1 MTAGAEIPWNARVLR
16 RQDPSDHVR
25 VLWIAPDA
33 GTVQTFEPGQFIQ
46 VGWPKPPD
54 PDAPPGR
61 VRWIKRSYSI
71 ASSPAQRMAYE
82 LFLAV
87 VPGGLL
93 TPRLF
98 HLAEGDRVWCDD
110 VPKGHFTLERVPP
123 GQHVVAFATG
133 TGIAPFVSML
143 RHYRGT
149 GRWRKLTIVWGSRAG
164 NDLVYDAELRAVAAA
179 DPTVRYVP
187 VLSREPESNAWPGLR
202 GHVQVVLE
210 ESAFTQASGE
220 PLVSAGTHALL
231 CGNPAMIEDVRARLE
246 ARGFLLDKIR
256 EPGNLHFERYW

>member
-1 MTAGAEIPWNARVLR
+1 VTAESEIPWNARVLR
-16 RQDPSDHVR
+16 RLDPSDHVR
-25 VLWIAPDA
+25 ILWIAPDS
-33 GTVQTFEPGQFIQ
+33 GGVQPFEPGQFVQ
-46 VGWPKPPD
+46 VGWPKDRD
-54 PDAPPGR
+54 PDAPTDR

-71 ASSPAQRMAYE
+71 ASSPQQREAYE

-110 VPKGHFTLERVPP
+110 APKGHFTLARVPA

-143 RHYRGT
+143 RRYRGT
-149 GRWRKLTIVWGSRAG
+149 DRWRKLTIVWGSRASA
-164 NDLVYDAELRAVAAA
+164 DLVYDAELRAAAA
-179 DPTVRYVP
+179 DDPSVRYVP
-187 VLSREPESNAWPGLR
+187 VLSREPASGTWSGLR

-210 ESAFTQASGE
+210 DRVFREAVGE
-220 PLVSAGTHALL
+220 PLVAEGTHALL
-231 CGNPAMIEDVRARLE
+231 CGNPAMIEDARGLLE
-246 ARGFLLDKIR
+246 ARGFRLDTIQV
-256 EPGNLHFERYW
+256 PGNLHYERYW